1 MGLSS
6 ILKKQKTLKPNTMLN
21 MTTKKIGW
29 IGLGNMGT
37 PMVKNLL
44 KAGFEVSVFNR
55 TAAKAT
61 PLVEA
66 GAKLVASPAALWA
79 VADTIITMVAD
90 DAALQ
95 QIHQGAEGLL
105 AGAYAEGFGARRE
118 RPFEGTVETRSES
131 SARGFGATVI
141 DMSTVSPATSREL
154 AAKLAVRG
162 VDYLDAPVAGS
173 VKPAELGQLV
183 IMVGGKKEVYE
194 KAAPI
199 FEKLGKAQFYL
210 GQQGAGNNA
219 KLAIN
224 TLLAFNM
231 QGLAEAVLFA
241 NEHGVLPEAM
251 LAIIGESALANPI
264 TKMKTANILAA
275 NYQPAFA
282 LKHLAKDLR
291 LAQGQGLHTPGGE
304 AMHDS
309 FQQALAQGWG
319 EKDISAI
326 FPFLMGEKA

>member
-1 MGLSS
+1 M
-6 ILKKQKTLKPNTMLN
+6 QN
-21 MTTKKIGW
+21 MASKKIGW
-29 IGLGNMGT
+29 IGVGNMGT

-44 KAGFEVSVFNR
+44 KAGFEVTVYNR
-55 TAAKAT
+55 TAARAA
-61 PLVEA
+61 PLQEA
-66 GAKLVASPAALWA
+66 GAKLAVSPAALWD

-95 QIHQGAEGLL
+95 QIHQGKDGLL
-105 AGAYAEGFGARRE
+105 AGATAG
-118 RPFEGTVETRSES
+118 
-131 SARGFGATVI
+131 TVI
-141 DMSTVSPATSREL
+141 DMSTVSPATSRDL
-154 AAKLAVRG
+154 AAKLAAKG

-183 IMVGGKKEVYE
+183 IMVGGKKEVFE

-231 QGLAEAVLFA
+231 QGLAESVLFA
-241 NEHGVLPEAM
+241 SEHGISPEAM
-251 LAIIGESALANPI
+251 LAIIGESALANAI

-309 FQQALAQGWG
+309 YQQALAQGWG

>member
-1 MGLSS
+1 M
-6 ILKKQKTLKPNTMLN
+6 QN
-21 MTTKKIGW
+21 MTSKRIGW
-29 IGLGNMGT
+29 IGLGNMGV

-44 KAGFEVSVFNR
+44 KAGFEVTVYNR
-55 TAAKAT
+55 TAAKAA
-61 PLVEA
+61 PLQEA
-66 GAKLVASPAALWA
+66 GAKLAVSPAALWET
-79 VADTIITMVAD
+79 ADTIITMVAD

-95 QIHQGAEGLL
+95 QIHQGKDGLL
-105 AGAYAEGFGARRE
+105 AGAAAYGPGAR
-118 RPFEGTVETRSES
+118 S
-131 SARGFGATVI
+131 GATVI
-141 DMSTVSPATSREL
+141 DMSTVSPATSRDL
-154 AAKLAVRG
+154 AAKLAAWG

-194 KAAPI
+194 RAAPI

-210 GQQGAGNNA
+210 GQQGSGNNA

-231 QGLAEAVLFA
+231 QGLAESVLFA
-241 NEHGVLPEAM
+241 SEHGIRPEAM
-251 LAIIGESALANPI
+251 LAIIGESAVANAI
-264 TKMKTANILAA
+264 TKMKTANILQA

-291 LAQGQGLHTPGGE
+291 LAQGQGLHTPAGE
-304 AMHDS
+304 VIHDS
-309 FQQALAQGWG
+309 YQQALVEGWG

>member
-1 MGLSS
+1 M
-6 ILKKQKTLKPNTMLN
+6 
-21 MTTKKIGW
+21 TKKIGW
-29 IGLGNMGT
+29 IGLGNMGV

-44 KAGFEVSVFNR
+44 KAGFEVTVFNR
-55 TAAKAT
+55 TAAKAA
-61 PLVEA
+61 PLQEV
-66 GAKLVASPAALWA
+66 GAKLAASPAALWD

-95 QIHQGAEGLL
+95 QIHQGKDGLL
-105 AGAYAEGFGARRE
+105 AGAGKAADGNGGGGAS
-118 RPFEGTVETRSES
+118 G
-131 SARGFGATVI
+131 GGAGTVI

-154 AAKLAVRG
+154 AAKLAARG

-183 IMVGGKKEVYE
+183 IMVGGKKEAYE
-194 KAAPI
+194 KAVPI
-199 FEKLGKAQFYL
+199 FEKLGKAQFHL
-210 GQQGAGNNA
+210 GEQGAGNNA

-231 QGLAEAVLFA
+231 QGLAESVLFA
-241 NEHGVLPEAM
+241 SEHGIQPEAM
-251 LAIIGESALANPI
+251 LAIIGESALANAI
-264 TKMKTANILAA
+264 TKMKTANILQA

-304 AMHDS
+304 AIHDS
-309 FQQALAQGWG
+309 YQQALAQGWG

>member
-1 MGLSS
+1 M
-6 ILKKQKTLKPNTMLN
+6 QN
-21 MTTKKIGW
+21 MTSKRIGW
-29 IGLGNMGT
+29 IGLGNMGV

-44 KAGFEVSVFNR
+44 KAGFEVTVYNR
-55 TAAKAT
+55 TAAKAA
-61 PLVEA
+61 PLQEA
-66 GAKLVASPAALWA
+66 GAKLAVSPAALWET
-79 VADTIITMVAD
+79 ADTIITMVAD

-95 QIHQGAEGLL
+95 QIHQGKDGLL
-105 AGAYAEGFGARRE
+105 AGAAAYGPGAR
-118 RPFEGTVETRSES
+118 S
-131 SARGFGATVI
+131 GATVI
-141 DMSTVSPATSREL
+141 DMSTVSPATSRDL
-154 AAKLAVRG
+154 AAKLAAWG

-194 KAAPI
+194 RAAPI

-210 GQQGAGNNA
+210 GQQGSGNNA

-231 QGLAEAVLFA
+231 QGLAESVLFA
-241 NEHGVLPEAM
+241 SEHGIRPEAM
-251 LAIIGESALANPI
+251 LAIIGESAAANAI
-264 TKMKTANILAA
+264 TKMKTANILQA

-291 LAQGQGLHTPGGE
+291 LAQGQGLHTPAGE
-304 AMHDS
+304 VIHDS
-309 FQQALAQGWG
+309 YQQALVEGWG

>member
-1 MGLSS
+1 MNREGRD
-6 ILKKQKTLKPNTMLN
+6 

-29 IGLGNMGT
+29 IGLGNMGV

-44 KAGFEVSVFNR
+44 KAGFEVTVFNR
-55 TAAKAT
+55 TTAKAG
-61 PLVEA
+61 PLQEA
-66 GAKLVASPAALWA
+66 GARLAASPAALWE

-95 QIHQGAEGLL
+95 QMHQAKDGLL
-105 AGAYAEGFGARRE
+105 AGAGKGAG
-118 RPFEGTVETRSES
+118 RPAGEDGRM
-131 SARGFGATVI
+131 VI

-154 AAKLAVRG
+154 AAKLAAKG

-194 KAAPI
+194 KAVPI
-199 FEKLGKAQFYL
+199 FEKLGKAHFHL
-210 GQQGAGNNA
+210 GGQGSGNNA

-231 QGLAEAVLFA
+231 QGLAESVLFA
-241 NEHGVLPEAM
+241 SEHGIQPEAM

-264 TKMKTANILAA
+264 TKMKTINMLQA

-282 LKHLAKDLR
+282 LMHLAKDLR

-304 AMHDS
+304 AIHDS
-309 FQQALAQGWG
+309 YQQALAQGWG
-319 EKDISAI
+319 DKDISAI

>member
-1 MGLSS
+1 
-6 ILKKQKTLKPNTMLN
+6 MLN
-21 MTTKKIGW
+21 KEGRDMSTKKIGW
-29 IGLGNMGT
+29 IGLGNMGA

-44 KAGFEVSVFNR
+44 KAGFEVTVYNR
-55 TAAKAT
+55 TAAKAA
-61 PLVEA
+61 PLQEA
-66 GAKLVASPAALWA
+66 GAKLAVSPAALWD

-95 QIHQGAEGLL
+95 QIHQGKDGLL
-105 AGAYAEGFGARRE
+105 AGAGKASGAGEGKPAGEGA
-118 RPFEGTVETRSES
+118 G
-131 SARGFGATVI
+131 TVI

-154 AAKLAVRG
+154 ASKLAAKG
-162 VDYLDAPVAGS
+162 INYLDAPVAGS

-183 IMVGGKKEVYE
+183 IMVGGKKEIFE
-194 KAAPI
+194 TALPI

-210 GQQGAGNNA
+210 GQQGSGNNA

-231 QGLAEAVLFA
+231 QGLAESVLFA
-241 NEHGVLPEAM
+241 SEHGISPEAM
-251 LAIIGESALANPI
+251 LAIIGESALANAI

-304 AMHDS
+304 ALHDS
-309 FQQALAQGWG
+309 YQQALVQGWG
-319 EKDISAI
+319 DKDISAI

>member
-1 MGLSS
+1 
-6 ILKKQKTLKPNTMLN
+6 MLN
-21 MTTKKIGW
+21 KEGRNMSTKKIGW
-29 IGLGNMGT
+29 IGLGNMGV

-44 KAGFEVSVFNR
+44 KAGFEVTVFNR
-55 TAAKAT
+55 TAAKASS
-61 PLVEA
+61 LQEA
-66 GAKLVASPAALWA
+66 GAKLATSPAALWD
-79 VADTIITMVAD
+79 VVDTIITMVAD

-95 QIHQGAEGLL
+95 QIHQGKDGLL
-105 AGAYAEGFGARRE
+105 AGAGKAAAGDGSGAGRAA
-118 RPFEGTVETRSES
+118 GQ
-131 SARGFGATVI
+131 GAGMVI
-141 DMSTVSPATSREL
+141 DMSTVSPATSRDL
-154 AAKLAVRG
+154 AAKLAAKG

-183 IMVGGKKEVYE
+183 IMVGGKKEAYE
-194 KAAPI
+194 RAAPI
-199 FEKLGKAQFYL
+199 FEKLGKAQFHL
-210 GQQGAGNNA
+210 GEQGAGNNA

-231 QGLAEAVLFA
+231 QGLAESVLFA
-241 NEHGVLPEAM
+241 SEHGIRPEAM
-251 LAIIGESALANPI
+251 LAIIGESALANAI
-264 TKMKTANILAA
+264 TKMKTANILQA

-304 AMHDS
+304 AIHDS
-309 FQQALAQGWG
+309 YQQALVQGWG

>member
-1 MGLSS
+1 
-6 ILKKQKTLKPNTMLN
+6 
-21 MTTKKIGW
+21 MTSKRIGW
-29 IGLGNMGT
+29 IGLGNMGV

-44 KAGFEVSVFNR
+44 KAGFEVTVYNR
-55 TAAKAT
+55 TAAKAA
-61 PLVEA
+61 PLQEA
-66 GAKLVASPAALWA
+66 GAKLAVSPAALWET
-79 VADTIITMVAD
+79 ADTIITMVAD

-95 QIHQGAEGLL
+95 QIHQGKDGLL
-105 AGAYAEGFGARRE
+105 AGAAAYGPGAR
-118 RPFEGTVETRSES
+118 S
-131 SARGFGATVI
+131 GATVI
-141 DMSTVSPATSREL
+141 DMSTVSPATSRDL
-154 AAKLAVRG
+154 AAKLAAWG

-173 VKPAELGQLV
+173 VNPAELGQLV

-194 KAAPI
+194 RAAPI

-210 GQQGAGNNA
+210 GQQGSGNNA

-231 QGLAEAVLFA
+231 QGLAESVLFA
-241 NEHGVLPEAM
+241 SEHGIRPEAM
-251 LAIIGESALANPI
+251 LAIIGESAVANAI
-264 TKMKTANILAA
+264 TKMKTANILQA

-291 LAQGQGLHTPGGE
+291 LAQGQGLHTPAGE
-304 AMHDS
+304 VIHDS
-309 FQQALAQGWG
+309 YQQALVEGWG

>member
-1 MGLSS
+1 M
-6 ILKKQKTLKPNTMLN
+6 QN
-21 MTTKKIGW
+21 MTSKRIGW
-29 IGLGNMGT
+29 IGLGNMGV

-44 KAGFEVSVFNR
+44 KAGFEVTVYNR
-55 TAAKAT
+55 TAAKAA
-61 PLVEA
+61 PLQEA
-66 GAKLVASPAALWA
+66 GAKLAVSPAALWET
-79 VADTIITMVAD
+79 ADTIITMVAD

-95 QIHQGAEGLL
+95 QIHQGKDGLL
-105 AGAYAEGFGARRE
+105 AGAAAYGPGAR
-118 RPFEGTVETRSES
+118 S
-131 SARGFGATVI
+131 GATVI
-141 DMSTVSPATSREL
+141 DMSTVSPATSRDL
-154 AAKLAVRG
+154 AAKLAAGG

-194 KAAPI
+194 RAAPI

-210 GQQGAGNNA
+210 GQQGSGNNA

-231 QGLAEAVLFA
+231 QGLAESVLFA
-241 NEHGVLPEAM
+241 SEHGIRPEAM
-251 LAIIGESALANPI
+251 LAIIGESAVANAI
-264 TKMKTANILAA
+264 TKMKTANILQA

-291 LAQGQGLHTPGGE
+291 LAQGQGLHTPAGKVI
-304 AMHDS
+304 HDS
-309 FQQALAQGWG
+309 YQQALVEGWG

>member
-1 MGLSS
+1 M
-6 ILKKQKTLKPNTMLN
+6 QN
-21 MTTKKIGW
+21 MASKKIGW
-29 IGLGNMGT
+29 IGLGNMGV

-44 KAGFEVSVFNR
+44 KAGFEVTVFNR
-55 TAAKAT
+55 TASKAA
-61 PLVEA
+61 PLQEA
-66 GAKLVASPAALWA
+66 GAKLAVSAAALWE
-79 VADTIITMVAD
+79 VADTIITMVSD

-95 QIHQGAEGLL
+95 QIHQGKDGLL
-105 AGAYAEGFGARRE
+105 AGAKGD
-118 RPFEGTVETRSES
+118 T
-131 SARGFGATVI
+131 TVI

-154 AAKLAVRG
+154 AAKLAAKG

-173 VKPAELGQLV
+173 VRPAELGQLV

-194 KAAPI
+194 SAAPI

-231 QGLAEAVLFA
+231 QGLAESVLFA
-241 NEHGVLPEAM
+241 SEHGIGPEAM
-251 LAIIGESALANPI
+251 LAIIGESALANAI
-264 TKMKTANILAA
+264 TKMKTANILQA

-304 AMHDS
+304 AIHDS
-309 FQQALAQGWG
+309 YQQALVQGWG

>member
-1 MGLSS
+1 
-6 ILKKQKTLKPNTMLN
+6 
-21 MTTKKIGW
+21 MTTKRIGW
-29 IGLGNMGT
+29 IGLGNMGV

-44 KAGFEVSVFNR
+44 KAGFEVTVYNR
-55 TAAKAT
+55 TAAKAA
-61 PLVEA
+61 PLQEA
-66 GAKLVASPAALWA
+66 GAKLAASPAALWET
-79 VADTIITMVAD
+79 ADTIITMVAD

-95 QIHQGAEGLL
+95 QIHQGKDGLL
-105 AGAYAEGFGARRE
+105 AGE
-118 RPFEGTVETRSES
+118 RTRES
-131 SARGFGATVI
+131 SATVI
-141 DMSTVSPATSREL
+141 DMSTVSPATSRDL
-154 AAKLAVRG
+154 AAKLAARG

-183 IMVGGKKEVYE
+183 IMVGGKKEVFE
-194 KAAPI
+194 KALPI
-199 FEKLGKAQFYL
+199 FEKLGKAQFHL
-210 GQQGAGNNA
+210 GQQGSGNNA

-231 QGLAEAVLFA
+231 QGLAESVLFA
-241 NEHGVLPEAM
+241 SEHGIQPEAM
-251 LAIIGESALANPI
+251 LAIIGESALANAI
-264 TKMKTANILAA
+264 TKLKTANILQA

-309 FQQALAQGWG
+309 YQQALAQGWG